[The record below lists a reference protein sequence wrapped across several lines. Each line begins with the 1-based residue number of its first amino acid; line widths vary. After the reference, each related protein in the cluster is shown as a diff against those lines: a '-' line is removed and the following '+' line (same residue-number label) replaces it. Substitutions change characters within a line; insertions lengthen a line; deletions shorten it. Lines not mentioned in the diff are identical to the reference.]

1 MKKIT
6 LGLFLPLA
14 TTLCH
19 AYGRQTIYVPTI
31 KTLQVVVNQDW
42 LSPPVMKLNSTDVL
56 NISFDEMSH
65 DYHRFVYKIE
75 HCEADWSVSDELF
88 ESDYIEGF
96 NNNPIEDYQNSI
108 NTTVLYTHYKLQ
120 IPNEECRLKMSGN
133 YRLTIYDEDN
143 DGQIVL
149 TAEFMVVE
157 PIMSVGLAVTSNT
170 DIDLNDSHQQLSM
183 TLNYGP
189 INITNREEQI
199 STVVIQNNCHESS
212 KINVKPNIVNHK
224 GMRWEHNRE
233 LIFNAG
239 NEYRKFEVLA
249 LSHPTMGIERIS
261 WDGHNYN
268 AYPFVAEP
276 RKNYLY
282 DEDANGAFYIRN
294 SDNID
299 NDYTCDYVYVHY
311 KLKSPEL
318 SELTLAVD
326 GNWATY
332 GDHNI
337 YRMEYDKTHATYN
350 AAILQKQGYYSYRFV
365 AVDANGNMTLAP
377 TEGSFYQTENR
388 YQAYIYYKGTGERTW
403 RLVGYRQVEFS
414 SENAFGTSIGL

>member
-1 MKKIT
+1 M
-6 LGLFLPLA
+6 LGLFLALA

-337 YRMEYDKTHATYN
+337 YRMEYDKTDATYN